1 MKLHSWY
8 DNKLKCMLTHHG
20 NSICWWLL
28 VVWTQPLTGLGSPE
42 YLLLYSLMSLALCLP
57 SSVKFSSAEKLANRM
72 VTCKYVTKPHKIWHL
87 LWHKISIKNL
97 HFHWEALCPLEF
109 QFLVQFIYSI
119 QYNSLYNTWNLAG
132 QEQQPGSYILRN
144 TRFTSDDCVLAGDVT
159 LPPPTLPP
167 PYPHVRHL

>member
-1 MKLHSWY
+1 MQHILLIRPKPGIFAFFVRFVWCFMNLAYALNIFFINKLHNINNMIKLHSWY

-87 LWHKISIKNL
+87 LWHKISIKKL

-119 QYNSLYNTWNLAG
+119 QQSL
-132 QEQQPGSYILRN
+132 
-144 TRFTSDDCVLAGDVT
+144 
-159 LPPPTLPP
+159 
-167 PYPHVRHL
+167 